1 MKKNNCAFCDKKLS
15 ITVLDL
21 KKQPIANSL
30 QKNIRKKA
38 TKYDLHIMFCVSCKL
53 VQSIKYLPNKILFD
67 DYAYF
72 SSYSKY
78 LLTHTKK
85 YVDEI
90 IKEIKINKQDTV
102 IEIASNDGY
111 LLKNFVNKKIK
122 CIGIEPAKNVS
133 LIAKNKGIPII
144 NDYFNFS
151 LSQKLKH
158 IKPKLI
164 IANNVLA
171 HNMNIKD
178 FIKSIANLSD
188 LKTTITIEFPTIKNL
203 LLKNQFDTI
212 YHEHF
217 FYFSATFLNHA
228 FLKNGLK
235 IYKAKKI
242 ELHGGSIRIY
252 IRKINDKTKIQ
263 KSIIN
268 ILEEEKNIGLDK
280 PYIYKNYYKNI
291 DILKTKVDN
300 FFTKNQNKL
309 VYGFGAA
316 AKGNTFLNYFKIDSK
331 KVKYIIDETPY
342 KIGKYSPGNM
352 IKIRDID
359 IIKKDKPDFI
369 IILAWNHKDEIM
381 AKLKYIRQWNGKFV
395 IFIPNLRVI

>member
-38 TKYDLHIMFCVSCKL
+38 TKYDLHIMFCISCKL

-369 IILAWNHKDEIM
+369 IILAWNHKGVIM

>member
-38 TKYDLHIMFCVSCKL
+38 TKYDLHIMFCISCKL